1 MGLGG
6 CSVCK
11 NSNHRVCVSVWKGKW
26 VKADGEMK
34 ADKIV
39 AIICISAT
47 LFCSSCSPVMQGVD
61 SGPITAI
68 LGAFENEVILL
79 EGRLTDANEYTI
91 EGIRFA
97 SGTLSGQRV
106 VIAWTGVGKVN
117 AAMTTTLLI
126 EHFKPN
132 RVIFT
137 GIAGSA
143 NPELHPGDIVI
154 AEKTAHHDM
163 GTLWP
168 DGLYRRGVKNRLTSW
183 DNPVFFAAD
192 EQLLHLTQRAAKQ
205 LKLASLEAG
214 VAERVPKV
222 ITGVVVTGDVF
233 VASSE
238 KCAELRKNLGADAVE
253 MEGAAVAQICYQRQI
268 PHIVIR
274 SISDKADEGAV
285 QDKQMFYII
294 AAKNSANLVA
304 ELLTLLASD
313 ICSDETGQ

>member
-1 MGLGG
+1 
-6 CSVCK
+6 
-11 NSNHRVCVSVWKGKW
+11 
-26 VKADGEMK
+26 
-34 ADKIV
+34 
-39 AIICISAT
+39 
-47 LFCSSCSPVMQGVD
+47 
-61 SGPITAI
+61 

-79 EGRLTDANEYTI
+79 EDNLTDADEQTI

-106 VIAWTGVGKVN
+106 VVAWTGVGKVN

-126 EHFKPN
+126 EHFKPS
-132 RVIFT
+132 RIIFT

-143 NPELHPGDIVI
+143 NPQLHPGDIVI

-168 DGLYRRGVKNRLTSW
+168 DGLYRRGVKNRLTGW
-183 DNPVFFAAD
+183 ENPVFFPAD
-192 EQLLHLTQRAAKQ
+192 ERLLHLTQQAAKQ
-205 LKLASLEAG
+205 LKLASLETG
-214 VAERVPKV
+214 TTERVPKIV
-222 ITGVVVTGDVF
+222 TGVVVTGDVF

-238 KCAELRKNLGADAVE
+238 KCAELRESLGADAVE

-268 PHIVIR
+268 LHIVIR

-304 ELLTLLASD
+304 ELVRLLGSD
-313 ICSDETGQ
+313 GCSGKTTQ